1 MTSESRDINNKKAE
15 VISTFPDEDRRS
27 KSALKLLVTV
37 NGKLLEEWGEDA
49 HPTHSRIYHIIN
61 ELKKFNDV
69 EVSYIRFKQMPRS
82 NLINRMYNNIIKSRV
97 ALQYLLK
104 IIRYNPVVYFEYP
117 YYMTVL
123 QNQIVF
129 RICVLLGIKTILDV
143 HDTMEQ
149 SEAISNGVSAMN
161 REMERY
167 CFLNATVISFS
178 LNPAMWARLSEMYQ
192 IPEEKKVV
200 FVPNAFEES
209 FIGEHQEAYK
219 SVEGRFNICYIGG
232 LGKNRGVDILVRA
245 CLHLH
250 GKYPCIRLYL
260 FGEYSEGFSE
270 DIIDI
275 IESSD
280 FITRKV
286 VKRKDLPGMLKDMDL
301 FVMPY
306 NPKIDYTNLCSP
318 TKYFEYMATGRPILS
333 TKCKSILDL
342 AEGGVIYA
350 DYNVIDF
357 EEKIEKLMTN
367 QELREKLSAEQESQ
381 RCSHTW
387 QERAKR
393 IHDALIEI

>member
-1 MTSESRDINNKKAE
+1 MKMNNKE
-15 VISTFPDEDRRS
+15 TVIISTSPEKGRHAKRPI
-27 KSALKLLVTV
+27 KLLVTV
-37 NGKLLEEWGEDA
+37 NGELLEEWGGDT
-49 HPTHSRIYHIIN
+49 HPTHARIYHIIN
-61 ELKKFNDV
+61 ELKKFDNI
-69 EVSYIRFKQMPRS
+69 EIFYIKFKQKPRI
-82 NLINRMYNNIIKSRV
+82 NLINKIYNNIVKTSV
-97 ALQYLLK
+97 AMRYLSK
-104 IIRYNPVVYFEYP
+104 IIKHNPVVYFEYP

-129 RICVLLGIKTILDV
+129 KICVLLGVKTILDV

-149 SEAISNGVSAMN
+149 SEAISNGVSALN
-161 REMERY
+161 RETEKY
-167 CFLNATVISFS
+167 CFRNATIVSFS

-209 FIGEHQEAYK
+209 FMGEHQEAYK

-250 GKYPCIRLYL
+250 SKYPYIKLYL
-260 FGEYSEGFSE
+260 FGEYSEGFSG
-270 DIIDI
+270 DMIDI

-286 VKRKDLPGMLKDMDL
+286 VKRKDLPGMLKDIDL

-342 AEGGVIYA
+342 ADGGVIYA

-367 QELREKLSAEQESQ
+367 RELREKLSAEQESQ

-393 IHDALIEI
+393 IHDALIDI